1 MTEVLLLRTS
11 YVLSWI
17 VICLTGLAVVGA
29 IVYAIVLFLRRSTFT
44 WKPSV
49 FKKPSFLKKPNFFKK
64 STFSKEASLQEG
76 LPLVGYWPH
85 RELPSRERQ
94 AGGPEGP
101 DRDSH

>member
-44 WKPSV
+44 WKPS
-49 FKKPSFLKKPNFFKK
+49 FFRKPNFFKK
-64 STFSKEASLQEG
+64 STFSKEPSLQEG

-101 DRDSH
+101 EGGSH